1 VFTKTDAIFSGF
13 ELCSQVELREI
24 IKSSPSKTCDLDPA
38 PTFLVKDHIDVMLPF
53 LTKLCNAT
61 ILEGGLPESQR
72 TAIVVPRLKG
82 TGLDPADV
90 KSHRPISNLSFMSK
104 VIERVIFRQ
113 LVVYLDSN
121 NLVPKY
127 QSGFRKHHST
137 ESATLRVLSDIY
149 SAIDNGRIA
158 LLALLD
164 VSAAFDTVDHDILMH
179 RLAES
184 FGIVGQAHDWLSS
197 FVTRRTYSVRF
208 GGTTTS
214 PWKVRSGIPQGSI
227 LGPLL
232 YILYTADVAALVE
245 SLGFKVHLYADDTQ
259 LYDFCSSSEAEALA
273 IRVNTAI
280 EAVSSWMSSN
290 RLCLNLDKTKYLWFG
305 TRQQLGKRDTVALSN
320 ISAAMVSDTV
330 TRNLGLLLD
339 QELSMGDH
347 ITKLSQV
354 CFFHLR
360 RIRVVRHSLTRN
372 ALLTLVHAF
381 VCSRLDFC
389 NSAMFGVHSYLLDRL
404 QSILNAAAR
413 LILQIHKFSSISS
426 AIRDELHWLPVQ
438 SRIVFKQCLLVRSCL
453 AGSAPSYLAELC
465 IPVSSVTGRRQN
477 LRSASRGTLVV
488 PRVRTERYGRRGFS
502 VSGPHLWNSLPPR
515 IRSLIEKPDLFKREL
530 KHYLMQQQS

>member
-1 VFTKTDAIFSGF
+1 
-13 ELCSQVELREI
+13 
-24 IKSSPSKTCDLDPA
+24 
-38 PTFLVKDHIDVMLPF
+38 MLPF

-104 VIERVIFRQ
+104 VIERDIFRQ

-149 SAIDNGRIA
+149 SA

-208 GGTTTS
+208 GATTTS

-259 LYDFCSSSEAEALA
+259 LYDFCSSLEAEALA
-273 IRVNTAI
+273 IRVSTAI

-290 RLCLNLDKTKYLWFG
+290 RLCLNLDKTEYLWFG
-305 TRQQLGKRDTVALSN
+305 TRSGLGTN
-320 ISAAMVSDTV
+320 P
-330 TRNLGLLLD
+330 
-339 QELSMGDH
+339 
-347 ITKLSQV
+347 
-354 CFFHLR
+354 
-360 RIRVVRHSLTRN
+360 
-372 ALLTLVHAF
+372 AF
-381 VCSRLDFC
+381 
-389 NSAMFGVHSYLLDRL
+389 
-404 QSILNAAAR
+404 QPQ
-413 LILQIHKFSSISS
+413 LILHKTVLLMYCMYNLTVYDIY
-426 AIRDELHWLPVQ
+426 IC
-438 SRIVFKQCLLVRSCL
+438 RI
-453 AGSAPSYLAELC
+453 AMDA
-465 IPVSSVTGRRQN
+465 
-477 LRSASRGTLVV
+477 
-488 PRVRTERYGRRGFS
+488 
-502 VSGPHLWNSLPPR
+502 
-515 IRSLIEKPDLFKREL
+515 
-530 KHYLMQQQS
+530 